1 MTVLTVTH
9 PPSKTQITISPKVVP
24 QKQRRKADDLL
35 WRLSVDQYHQMIQ
48 SGILT
53 DDDPVELLEGL
64 LVQKMSK
71 NPPHRMS
78 TFLVR
83 RMLERLL
90 GDEWYIDSQ
99 ESVTTEDSE
108 PEPDVTVSRGSVFTY
123 AERHPGPADTALLV
137 EVSDATLHRDR
148 GRKKRLYARAG
159 IPVYWIVN
167 LIKLQIEVYTEP
179 DSQGAPPDYR
189 QRRIYRSTDRLP
201 VVLDGVEVGQIL
213 VSDILPPPTAT
224 KNEGSL

>member
-1 MTVLTVTH
+1 MTILTVAR
-9 PPSKTQITISPKVVP
+9 PSSRTQVTTSSTVV
-24 QKQRRKADDLL
+24 QKKQRRKANDSL
-35 WRLSVDQYHQMIQ
+35 WRLTVEQYHQMIKA
-48 SGILT
+48 GILT

-99 ESVTTEDSE
+99 ESVTTADSE
-108 PEPDVTVSRGSVFTY
+108 PEPDVTVSRGSVFAY
-123 AERHPGPADTALLV
+123 AERHPGPADTVLLV

-167 LIKLQIEVYTEP
+167 LIKLQVEVYTEP

-189 QRRIYRSTDRLP
+189 QRRIYRSTDRIP
-201 VVLDGVEVGQIL
+201 IVLDGVEVGQIL
-213 VSDILPPPTAT
+213 VRDILPPPTASQ
-224 KNEGSL
+224 NEG

>member
-9 PPSKTQITISPKVVP
+9 PSSKTQGTTSPKVGAK
-24 QKQRRKADDLL
+24 KQRRNADVSL
-35 WRLSVDQYHQMIQ
+35 WRLSVDQYHQMIEA
-48 SGILT
+48 GILT

-90 GDEWYIDSQ
+90 GDAWYIDSQ
-99 ESVTTEDSE
+99 ESVTTADSE

-137 EVSDATLHRDR
+137 EVADATLHRDR

-159 IPVYWIVN
+159 IPVYWIIN
-167 LIKLQIEVYTEP
+167 LIKLQVEVYTEP
-179 DSQGAPPDYR
+179 DSQGIPPDYR

-201 VVLDGVEVGQIL
+201 IVLDGVEVGQIL
-213 VSDILPPPTAT
+213 VSNILPPSTT
-224 KNEGSL
+224 NKTEG